1 MRKQKKNAL
10 AWLGYSL
17 LGLGWAYE
25 LFVYLQRP
33 SSRPPESPLLPR
45 VADALAAM
53 ALLYVTGGVHSPFFV
68 VLYLPVVALAFR
80 STYREPLVAAGLYA
94 GGYALLAIATGEIL
108 SDSMAI
114 AARAAGF
121 MLTAAFGA
129 AVARA
134 VLAQVTSRS
143 KLMERL
149 KAVADAERRFR
160 TLTESAFDAVLIT
173 GDDGIIEY
181 INPAAEQM
189 FGRNSL
195 EVRKLPLAELIPAW
209 SGGRHVPG
217 PLGTPWPRLTHL
229 WGKRRDGSSFRIELS
244 MAQWSDDSGPRFV
257 AIVRDISAVEIAD
270 EQRELAHARLMI
282 AERMSSPD
290 ALAARVGLELDDP
303 VSYLQVNLSYLAD
316 ELPKLNGEGMPEL
329 FEALS
334 GAQHGASR
342 IDAMVRQLKGLARS
356 PEQLTPVAL
365 RAVMEASIGPVR
377 DDLCQRARLVKVLNP
392 VPQVNADA
400 GRLGEVVTQLL
411 VNAARSIP
419 EGDSDRQEIRV
430 ITRTDANGCAVAEVI
445 DTAPAIP
452 PHSLGQ
458 LFEPFCTR
466 KVRPG
471 AGLDLFLCQ
480 RIIRSMG
487 GTLEV
492 DSPRGLGNVFRII
505 LPAATADGGTE
516 AIPAPAVRARPA
528 SRRSESVRKRMGGG
542 LR

>member
-10 AWLGYSL
+10 VWLGYSL

-25 LFVYLQRP
+25 LYVYLQRP
-33 SSRPPESPLLPR
+33 SGRPPKSTLLPR
-45 VADALAAM
+45 VADAVTAM

-68 VLYLPVVALAFR
+68 ALYLPVVALAFR

-94 GGYALLAIATGEIL
+94 GGYVLLAFATGEL
-108 SDSMAI
+108 FSAWMAV
-114 AARAAGF
+114 AARTSGF
-121 MLTAAFGA
+121 VLTAAFGA

-134 VLAQVTSRS
+134 VLAQVTTRS

-149 KAVADAERRFR
+149 KAVAEAERRFR
-160 TLTESAFDAVLIT
+160 TLAESAFDAVLIT
-173 GDDGIIEY
+173 GDDGLIEY

-189 FGRNSL
+189 FDRNGL

-217 PLGTPWPRLTHL
+217 PLGTPWPRLTNL

-244 MAQWSDDSGPRFV
+244 MAQWSDESGPRFV
-257 AIVRDISAVEIAD
+257 AIVRDISSVEVAE
-270 EQRELAHARLMI
+270 EQRELALARLMI

-290 ALAARVGLELDDP
+290 ALAARVGVELTDP
-303 VSYLQVNLSYLAD
+303 ISYLQVNLSYLAD

-334 GAQHGASR
+334 GAQDGASR
-342 IDAMVRQLKGLARS
+342 IDAMVRQLKALAR
-356 PEQLTPVAL
+356 PEQPTPVAL
-365 RAVMEASIGPVR
+365 RAVMEASIGSVR

-419 EGDSDRQEIRV
+419 EGASDRHEIRV

-466 KVRPG
+466 QVRPG

-480 RIIRSMG
+480 RIIRGMG

-492 DSPRGLGNVFRII
+492 DSTRGLGNVFRIV
-505 LPAATADGGTE
+505 LPAAAADGGTE